1 VTPALFSLLLAAAPA
16 GEGFAAHVKPFMTR
30 ECGVC
35 HNAQNKQGELD
46 LVSILAPASVS
57 AQPELWEKI
66 VLRMKTGE
74 MPPPPMKKP
83 AEAELLAAT
92 HAIEEE
98 LERAALATPPD
109 PGRVTARRL
118 NRAEYDN
125 TLRDLLGLDMALA
138 DDFPPDDSGYG
149 FDNIGDVLSLSP
161 ALLERYVAAAE
172 RASRAAI
179 FGLGDLPPT
188 VTRHTPVSRKIKNR
202 PEPLH
207 EYDVTGLDLPN
218 SVHLQ
223 RRFPAAGEYR
233 VRVIL
238 GGQRP
243 AGSAP
248 VTLGLYLDGTRVA
261 SQQLDP
267 ETLASFANDR
277 HDFAGMARDF
287 KVRIP
292 AGEHWIA
299 GTIERLYEGLPP
311 DYAGPNPSP
320 RIVKPPEFKPPPNA
334 TPERLAQAR
343 KNFEDRLKERVPANG
358 VRVGAVEIGGPYGVA
373 KGASPETRA
382 KLYACGHT
390 DGRHGGGCEK
400 TILKSLA
407 RRAYRRPPSEAELQ
421 TLGRLFKDGRKNGGR
436 FEDGLALALQAIL
449 VSPDFL
455 FRIEGDRAG
464 TLTAHELAS
473 RLSSFLWSSMPD
485 EELLGAADR
494 GTLREPQA
502 LETQVRR
509 MLRDPKAAA
518 LVGNFGGQWLQFRA
532 LESTKPDLDRF
543 PEFDDYLRL
552 SMRRETELL
561 FENIV
566 REDKSILE
574 LLDAKYT
581 FVNERLARHYGIPGV
596 TGPEFRSVS
605 TAGLPRAGVLG
616 HASVLTVSSYATRTS
631 PVLRGK
637 WILSTLLGA
646 PPPDPPPGTPRLDEK
661 TVGKGASLRQQLEA
675 HRTDAT
681 CAACHS
687 RMDPLGFG
695 LENYDAVGG
704 WRDKDGGFAIDASG
718 ALPDGRSFKGPG
730 ELASLLQGDREAFAL
745 AFTSK
750 LLTYGLGRG
759 LERYD
764 RPTVKAIAAQA
775 AGDDYRFSRIVLEIV
790 KSLPFQSRRAERPRS

>member
-1 VTPALFSLLLAAAPA
+1 MTPALLSLLLAAAPA
-16 GEGFAAHVKPFMTR
+16 GDGFAAHVKPFV
-30 ECGVC
+30 EGHCSAC
-35 HNAQNKQGELD
+35 HNAQLKQGELD
-46 LVSILAPASVS
+46 LASLLAPESLATH
-57 AQPELWEKI
+57 PEVWEKV
-66 VLRMKTGE
+66 VLRLKTGE
-74 MPPPPMKKP
+74 MPPSPMKKP
-83 AEAELLAAT
+83 AEAELLAVT
-92 HAIEEE
+92 RAIEEE
-98 LERAALATPPD
+98 LERAALLTPPD

-125 TLRDLLGLDMALA
+125 TLRDLLGLELALA

-161 ALLERYVAAAE
+161 ALFERYVAAAE
-172 RASRAAI
+172 RAARAAV

-188 VTRHTPVSRKIKNR
+188 VTRHTPVSRRIKNR
-202 PEPLH
+202 PDPLH

-218 SVHLQ
+218 SVHVHK
-223 RRFPAAGEYR
+223 RFPAEGEYR

-248 VTLGLYLDGTRVA
+248 VTVGLYVDGKRVEA
-261 SQQLDP
+261 QSLDP

-287 KVRIP
+287 TARIP
-292 AGEHWIA
+292 AGEHWVA

-311 DYAGPNPSP
+311 DYAGPNPST
-320 RIVKPPEFKPPPNA
+320 RVVKPLEFKPPPNA
-334 TPERLAQAR
+334 TPERLAQA
-343 KNFEDRLKERVPANG
+343 KKAFEERQKERVPANA
-358 VRVGAVEIGGPYGVA
+358 VRVNAVEIGGPYGVA
-373 KGASPETRA
+373 KGPSPESRA
-382 KLYACGHT
+382 RLYACGHT
-390 DGRHGGGCEK
+390 DGRHNGSCEK
-400 TILKSLA
+400 TILRGLA
-407 RRAYRRPPSEAELQ
+407 RRAFRRPPSEAEVA
-421 TLGRLFKDGRKNGGR
+421 TFVRLAKDGRKNGGR
-436 FEDGLALALQAIL
+436 FEDGLALALQAML

-464 TLTAHELAS
+464 VLTPHELAS
-473 RLSSFLWSSMPD
+473 RLSYFLWSSMPD
-485 EELLGAADR
+485 EELQGAADR
-494 GTLREPQA
+494 GALREPQA
-502 LETQVRR
+502 LEAQVRR

-518 LVGNFGGQWLQFRA
+518 LVWNFGGQWLQFRA
-532 LESTKPDLDRF
+532 LESSKPDLDRF
-543 PEFDDYLRL
+543 PEFDDYLRF

-561 FENIV
+561 FEGIV
-566 REDKSILE
+566 REDKSVLE

-581 FVNERLARHYGIPGV
+581 FLNERLARHYGIAGV
-596 TGPEFRSVS
+596 TGPEFRAVS

-637 WILSTLLGA
+637 WILSNLLGA
-646 PPPDPPPGTPRLDEK
+646 PPPDPPAGTPRLDEK